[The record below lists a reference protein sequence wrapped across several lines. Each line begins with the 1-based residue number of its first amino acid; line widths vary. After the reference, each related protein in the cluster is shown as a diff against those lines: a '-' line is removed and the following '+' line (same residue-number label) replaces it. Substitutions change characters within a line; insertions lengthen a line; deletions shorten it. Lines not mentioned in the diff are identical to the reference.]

1 MMIWF
6 LFAVLTAAAAL
17 AILAPLA
24 RNAAPAETGEAEQ
37 VSGPDVAIYKDQL
50 AEIDRDLENGVIA
63 ADEAESARTEIS
75 RRLIRAARS
84 DKEAAAASKTA
95 KSSRTGAAAIAT
107 IIVIPLVALGLY
119 LPLGSPD
126 MPDYPLSARSIP
138 QGEGFQ
144 QFQAMVAKVEE
155 RLAAAPEDGQG
166 WDVIAPA
173 YMRLGRADDAA
184 RAYANAIR
192 ILGADAPRLAN
203 RGEALVAANNGT
215 VTEEARDS
223 FDRAL
228 SMEPGMIKP
237 RFYLALGLTQEGR
250 KEEAISAWRA
260 LLADANGNEGWV
272 PVAQSELRDLG
283 VETKMPPMAAAGGTA
298 PARGPS
304 AADVQAA
311 GEMSAQDRQAM
322 IRGMV
327 SQLDERLTENGG
339 SADEWARLVRAFVVL
354 GSREEALAALKRG
367 RANLKDDVQGL
378 TTLDAVASQLGL
390 DT

>member
-6 LFAVLTAAAAL
+6 LFAVLTVAAAL

-24 RNAAPAETGEAEQ
+24 RRAAPAETGEPEQ

-63 ADEAESARTEIS
+63 LEEAESARTEIS

-84 DKEAAAASKTA
+84 DKEAASAKKEAAP
-95 KSSRTGAAAIAT
+95 SRTRTAAIAT
-107 IIVIPLVALGLY
+107 IVIVPLIALGLY
-119 LPLGSPD
+119 IPLGSPD
-126 MPDYPLSARSIP
+126 MPDYPLSARSVP

-155 RLAAAPEDGQG
+155 RLAAAPQDGQG

-173 YMRLGRADDAA
+173 YMRLGRAQDAA

-192 ILGADAPRLAN
+192 ILGETAGRLAN
-203 RGEALVAANNGT
+203 RGEALVASNEGT
-215 VTEEARDS
+215 VTVEARES

-250 KEEAISAWRA
+250 KEEAISAWRG

-272 PVAQSELRDLG
+272 PIAQSELRDLG
-283 VETKMPPMAAAGGTA
+283 VETKMPPMASAGGGAA
-298 PARGPS
+298 PRGPN
-304 AADVQAA
+304 AADVEAA
-311 GEMSAQDRQAM
+311 SEMSAQDRQAM

-327 SQLDERLTENGG
+327 SQLDERLTEDGG

-354 GSREEALAALKRG
+354 GSRDEAIAALKRG
-367 RANLKDDVQGL
+367 RDNLKDDAQGL